1 MITLTIEERV
11 KVGKS
16 IEVKRKIV
24 ICHSLDKAKKII
36 MPIVKEMKVASVEKR
51 IPQIR
56 IDGVSYDTKSERA
69 LLLELDAIKSIDNET
84 DNGY

>member
-24 ICHSLDKAKKII
+24 ICHSMDKSKKII